1 MTRWED
7 WLAAESAAR
16 DAAGLQRTLRPR
28 AAEGATTDL
37 AGNDY
42 LGLSRDP
49 AVVEAAAAAARRW
62 GAGAGASRLVTGT
75 LELHAQLERELAA
88 YLGQPAA
95 LVFSTGY
102 HANLAAVAA
111 LGGRDAFVVSDAH
124 VHASLVDAV
133 RLSKADV
140 EIVPHHDVAAVDA
153 ALAAAGDT
161 RALVLVESVYS
172 VLGDEAPL
180 VALAAVC
187 ERYDALLVVDEAHG
201 LGVRGPGLV
210 RELGLAGL
218 PHVLV
223 TATLSKAL
231 GSQGGAVL
239 GPQSVVDHLV
249 EPGPPVRLRHRPRAR
264 GGRRCARGAAA
275 APGPARALRRR
286 TPPDDRPRCRARRR
300 AGRGRSAVGADAVA
314 AGRAGRAGDSPGA
327 GRDRRL
333 LPATVGA
340 RRDLPVAGHR
350 QRGHPGGRLGPRRGR
365 PRGGG
370 QGVRVKVLVVTGTST
385 GVGKTVATAALA
397 ATATG
402 SALVVKPV
410 QTGALDGDSDAREV
424 ARLTGVEAEEWTTL
438 EEPLAPDTAARR
450 QGVDLPAVASYA
462 ARIAGLTQDTVIV
475 EGAGGLLVRL
485 DAGGG
490 TLLDLAS
497 LLDAVAEV
505 EVVVVVAAG
514 LGTLNHTELTV
525 DALRARGLTV
535 RGLVIGAWPAEP
547 GLAEQC
553 NLDDLQRIAPLLAVI
568 PDGAGALDRDAFVA
582 AAPGWFGAG

>member
-1 MTRWED
+1 MTRWAD
-7 WLAAESAAR
+7 WLASESAAR

-140 EIVPHHDVAAVDA
+140 EIVPHHDVSAVDA
-153 ALAAAGDT
+153 ALDAATDK

-239 GPQSVVDHLV
+239 GPAAVTAHLV
-249 EPGPPVRLRHRPRAR
+249 DTAR
-264 GGRRCARGAAA
+264 TFIFDTGL
-275 APGPARALRRR
+275 APA
-286 TPPDDRPRCRARRR
+286 C
-300 AGRGRSAVGADAVA
+300 VG
-314 AGRAGRAGDSPGA
+314 
-327 GRDRRL
+327 
-333 LPATVGA
+333 
-340 RRDLPVAGHR
+340 
-350 QRGHPGGRLGPRRGR
+350 
-365 PRGGG
+365 
-370 QGVRVKVLVVTGTST
+370 
-385 GVGKTVATAALA
+385 AALA
-397 ATATG
+397 A
-402 SALVVKPV
+402 LRV
-410 QTGALDGDSDAREV
+410 LR
-424 ARLTGVEAEEWTTL
+424 AEPER
-438 EEPLAPDTAARR
+438 PLA
-450 QGVDLPAVASYA
+450 V
-462 ARIAGLTQDTVIV
+462 
-475 EGAGGLLVRL
+475 
-485 DAGGG
+485 
-490 TLLDLAS
+490 
-497 LLDAVAEV
+497 
-505 EVVVVVAAG
+505 
-514 LGTLNHTELTV
+514 
-525 DALRARGLTV
+525 LR
-535 RGLVIGAWPAEP
+535 
-547 GLAEQC
+547 
-553 NLDDLQRIAPLLAVI
+553 
-568 PDGAGALDRDAFVA
+568 VA
-582 AAPGWFGAG
+582 AALAAAAGVSEPDSAVVPVVLGEPEVALAAATRCAELGLRVGCFRPPSVPAGTSRLRLTARATLTDADLELARSVLAEVLAPVPAW